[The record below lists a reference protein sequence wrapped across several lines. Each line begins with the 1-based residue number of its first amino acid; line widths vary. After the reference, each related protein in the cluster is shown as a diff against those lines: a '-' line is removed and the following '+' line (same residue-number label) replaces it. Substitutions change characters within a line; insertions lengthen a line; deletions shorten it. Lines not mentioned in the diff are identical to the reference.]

1 MQNASL
7 IDIAAEPDVRGITIQ
22 QVGVTGVYQPIS
34 IRRKGGGLDTVVAR
48 VSLSADLRR
57 ELRGTH
63 MSRFMAILNEWREK
77 PISYDQVGVILVE
90 TRKRLHAEVSH
101 LELAFKYFI
110 TKQAPVSGIE
120 SLMDYEVR
128 FRGRRD
134 EEQYR
139 FILSVDV
146 PVTALCPCSKE
157 ISEYGAH
164 NQRAV
169 IHCSAELRA
178 GHNILW
184 IEDLVHLLEEQGS
197 AQLFPLLK
205 RADEKY
211 VTEYAYDHP
220 KFVEDILRDVVTKLR
235 EDPRVYEFSVRV
247 DSLESIHNHN
257 VYAAHNEG
265 LTAW

>member
-1 MQNASL
+1 MQNGSL
-7 IDIAAEPDVRGITIQ
+7 SDIAAGPDLRGITIQ
-22 QVGVTGVYQPIS
+22 QVGVTGVYLPIN
-34 IRRKGGGLDTVVAR
+34 IRRKEGRLDTVVAQA
-48 VSLSADLRR
+48 SLAADLRH

-63 MSRFMAILNEWREK
+63 MSRFMAILNEWHER
-77 PISYDQVGVILVE
+77 PISYEQVGAILAE
-90 TRKRLHAEVSH
+90 ARKRLHAEVAH

-110 TKQAPVSGIE
+110 TKTAPVSGIE
-120 SLMDYEVR
+120 SLMDYDVR

-134 EEQYR
+134 DEQYR

-157 ISEYGAH
+157 ISNYGAH

-169 IHCSAELRA
+169 MHCAAELRP
-178 GHNILW
+178 GQILW
-184 IEDLVHLLEEQGS
+184 IEDLVQLLEAQGS
-197 AQLFPLLK
+197 SQLFPLLK
-205 RADEKY
+205 REDEKY

-220 KFVEDILRDVVTKLR
+220 KFVEDILRDVVTRLR
-235 EDPRVYEFSVRV
+235 QDPRVHEFSVRV

-265 LTAW
+265 LKAW